1 MHAHY
6 KVELAVAGMED
17 GPPSALTPADRLA
30 ILRRRQAAWKTL
42 AWTAKQDVPMRAG
55 GVWEL
60 YGNVLAQAEGE
71 RTLHFAQIPSAIRG
85 IEARE
90 WTVQDVGCTIRD
102 FGMDPAQDLLVVI
115 EHYTEPDR

>member
-71 RTLHFAQIPSAIRG
+71 RALHFVREDAAQAERPAPGFALLDAPAHALRAVR
-85 IEARE
+85 EAAL
-90 WTVQDVGCTIRD
+90 V
-102 FGMDPAQDLLVVI
+102 DLW
-115 EHYTEPDR
+115 